1 MWFIIQLL
9 QQTKL
14 HESHLI
20 VYHDI
25 YLAQILQQ
33 IDCFCLLVFF
43 FIITW
48 LGYFDYRYME
58 RLWMGMF

>member
-43 FIITW
+43 FYYYLTW
-48 LGYFDYRYME
+48 LFWLYGKIMNVYV
-58 RLWMGMF
+58 LA